1 MNDKFPRDS
10 DASSDAANNPGK
22 ANTLTKERWIDK
34 HFGTLLALGLWF
46 GASAAILLG
55 LHYNPDVDWSAATR
69 IWVSVVGGGILTLVL
84 LKGPSFY

>member
-1 MNDKFPRDS
+1 MNDKSPRDS
-10 DASSDAANNPGK
+10 DASSDATNPSK
-22 ANTLTKERWIDK
+22 SNTLTKERWIDK
-34 HFGTLLALGLWF
+34 YFGTLLALGLWF

-69 IWVSVVGGGILTLVL
+69 IWVSVVSGGILTLVL